1 VASNKGQ
8 GSPRFAPG
16 PWILTLDRQPLALV
30 TWNLR
35 GTSRASLPCCTR
47 GRVQHSPLDV
57 AAPHQ
62 DYKLPIFNWAQGSVS
77 GRFDPLTPLCLL
89 LLSTIGVFFIYSAQL
104 YTGRTQYLQQ
114 IVWMFVGAISYLV
127 VSRIDYKIYLKYGHW
142 VWIVAAIP
150 LVLVLIKG
158 IGVERMGAR
167 RWIDFGRVSLQP
179 SESGKLGALV
189 MCASV
194 LARSRVGSI
203 RSSLWT
209 LAKLALA
216 AGLPMVLIMG
226 EPDLGSA
233 LVIPPMVFS
242 LLYVSNLS
250 KRFFVASLA
259 PFALLVGIIA
269 WDTFR
274 YDSYMTEHKLSFDR
288 DKGAYEPHSWL
299 PYLHDY
305 QRNRV
310 LAFVAPYSV
319 DKDISWQLRQ
329 SLITVGSGGFTGKGW
344 TEGTQA
350 RLGYLPAAAAHN
362 DFIFSVLAEEMGFLG
377 SVTVLGLFGLVLA
390 NGVRIAGLARD
401 RFGTLL
407 ALGVT
412 VMFGVHV
419 FVNIGMTIGLVPIT
433 GIPLP
438 FLSYGGSFL
447 LSCCILQGLV
457 QSVYRFRKEF

>member
-1 VASNKGQ
+1 M
-8 GSPRFAPG
+8 
-16 PWILTLDRQPLALV
+16 
-30 TWNLR
+30 
-35 GTSRASLPCCTR
+35 
-47 GRVQHSPLDV
+47 
-57 AAPHQ
+57 AAPQH
-62 DYKLPIFNWAQGSVS
+62 DYRLPIFNWAHGSVT
-77 GRFDPLTPLCLL
+77 GRLDPLTPLCLL
-89 LLSTIGVFFIYSAQL
+89 LLSTIGVFFIYSAQVFA
-104 YTGRTQYLQQ
+104 GRTQYLQQ
-114 IVWMFVGAISYLV
+114 IVWMGVGAVAYLV
-127 VSRIDYKIYLKYGHW
+127 VSHIDYKIYLKYSHW
-142 VWIVAAIP
+142 VWLAAVP
-150 LVLVLIKG
+150 LLMAVLIPG
-158 IGVERMGAR
+158 IGQERLGAR
-167 RWIDFGRVSLQP
+167 RWLDFGPVSLQP
-179 SESGKLGALV
+179 SEPGKLGVLV
-189 MCASV
+189 MCASI
-194 LARSRVGSI
+194 LARSRIGSI

-216 AGLPMVLIMG
+216 AGLPMVLIMA

-259 PFALLVGIIA
+259 AFVLLVSIVG
-269 WDTFR
+269 WDTYR
-274 YDSYMTEHKLSFDR
+274 YNSYMTEHNLSFDK

-310 LAFVAPYSV
+310 LAFVAPYAV
-319 DKDISWQLRQ
+319 NKDISWNLRQ
-329 SLITVGSGGFTGKGW
+329 TLISVGSGGLTGKGW

-350 RLGYLPAAAAHN
+350 RLGYLPRAVAHN
-362 DFIFSVLAEEMGFLG
+362 DFIFSVLAEETGFLG

-390 NGVRIAGLARD
+390 NGVRIASLARD

-433 GIPLP
+433 GLPLP